1 MIHGPN
7 SGLGVRCRVNDSR
20 SDEYLQTPNRERSG
34 MTESSHPLMRL
45 LSHLRHY
52 RSMVLLAS
60 LCSVLNKVWDLAP
73 PVLIGMAIDVVA
85 TREDSFLAQM
95 GYPDVYD
102 QLYILTGFTVVIW
115 VLESMFQYFYAVLWR
130 NLAQTAQHELRM
142 SAYTHIQNLEM
153 QWYSEQSTGG
163 LMAIMNDDVNQLE
176 RFLDQGATDLLH
188 VATTIIV
195 VGAIMISVAPE
206 VALLAILP
214 VPIIVTGSFIYQ
226 RKIGERY
233 TKVRGKVADLNALLN
248 NNLHGITTIKSFTAE
263 DREVE
268 RVSAASTSY
277 RDANKEAIRLSA
289 SFVPIIRMAI
299 LFAFTANM
307 LVGGWFALDG
317 RIGLGAYS
325 VIVFITQRLLWPLTR
340 LGETFDLYQ
349 RAMASTSRVL
359 DLLDTEIGI
368 VEGET
373 RLDSVRGEIEFSDVG
388 FSYPNREVVLND
400 IDLTVPAGKTVGLV
414 GSTGSGKTTL
424 VRLLLRFH
432 DPDSGIVTLDGHDVR
447 ELTLESLRG
456 SIALVSQTTTLF
468 PGSVRENVRYGDPDA
483 DEQAVIEAARIAEAL
498 SFIEDLPD
506 GWDTDIGEGG
516 HKLSGGQRQRIA
528 IARAVLKDA
537 PVLVLDEATSN
548 VDNETEAALKR
559 SIERISVGRTTL
571 IIAHRLSTVRNADV
585 IAVIGEGVIS
595 ETGTHEELLES
606 KGLYSR
612 LWAVQ
617 TGEVSA

>member
-1 MIHGPN
+1 
-7 SGLGVRCRVNDSR
+7 
-20 SDEYLQTPNRERSG
+20 

-45 LSHLRHY
+45 LSQLRHH
-52 RSMVLLAS
+52 RGTVLLAS
-60 LCSVLNKVWDLAP
+60 ICSILNKVWDLAP

-85 TREDSFLAQM
+85 TQEDSFLAQF
-95 GYPDVYD
+95 GYPDVYE
-102 QLYILTGFTVVIW
+102 QLYILTGITVVIW
-115 VLESMFQYFYAVLWR
+115 VLESIFQYFYAVLWR

-142 SAYTHIQNLEM
+142 SAYTHIQDLEM
-153 QWYSEQSTGG
+153 EWYSEQSTGS

-214 VPIIVTGSFIYQ
+214 VPIIVGGSFIYQ
-226 RKIGERY
+226 RRIAVRY
-233 TKVRGKVADLNALLN
+233 TKVRSRVADLSALLN

-263 DREVE
+263 EREAE
-268 RVSAASTSY
+268 RVGDASMSY
-277 RDANKEAIRLSA
+277 REANRDAIRLSA

-307 LVGGWFALDG
+307 LVGGWYALDG
-317 RIGLGAYS
+317 RISLGAYS

-349 RAMASTSRVL
+349 RAMASVTRVL
-359 DLLDTEIGI
+359 DLLDTKIGI

-373 RLDSVRGEIEFSDVG
+373 RLESVRGEIGFSGVG
-388 FSYPNREVVLND
+388 FSYPEREIVLEG
-400 IDLTVPAGKTVGLV
+400 IDFAIPAGKTVGLV

-432 DPDSGIVTLDGHDVR
+432 DPDTGAVTLDGHDIR
-447 ELTLESLRG
+447 ELTLQSLRG
-456 SIALVSQTTTLF
+456 SVALVSQTTTLF
-468 PGSVRENVRYGDPDA
+468 PGSVRDNVRYGDPDA
-483 DEQAVIEAARIAEAL
+483 DEAAVVEAARVAEAL
-498 SFIEDLPD
+498 GFIEELPY
-506 GWDTDIGEGG
+506 GWETDIGEGG
-516 HKLSGGQRQRIA
+516 HRLSGGQRQRIA

-559 SIERISVGRTTL
+559 SIETISEGRTTL

-585 IAVIGEGVIS
+585 IAVIGDGRIS

-606 KGLYSR
+606 SGLYSR

-617 TGEVSA
+617 TGKATT

>member
-1 MIHGPN
+1 VHDCQP
-7 SGLGVRCRVNDSR
+7 
-20 SDEYLQTPNRERSG
+20 DEYLQTPNRKRSD

-52 RSMVLLAS
+52 RGLVLLAS

-85 TREDSFLAQM
+85 AREDSFLAQM

-102 QLYILTGFTVVIW
+102 QLYILTGITVVIW

-142 SAYTHIQNLEM
+142 SAYTHIQDLEM
-153 QWYSEQSTGG
+153 QWYSEQSTGS

-195 VGAIMISVAPE
+195 VGAIMVSVAPE

-214 VPIIVTGSFIYQ
+214 VPIIVGGSFIYQ
-226 RKIGERY
+226 RKIGVRY
-233 TKVRGKVADLNALLN
+233 IKVRGKVADLNALLN

-277 RDANKEAIRLSA
+277 RDSNKEAIRLSA

-317 RIGLGAYS
+317 RISLGAYS

-368 VEGET
+368 VEGDT
-373 RLDSVRGEIEFSDVG
+373 SLDSVRGEIEFSDVE

-400 IDLTVPAGKTVGLV
+400 VDLTVSAGKTVGLV

-432 DPDSGIVTLDGHDVR
+432 DPDSGTVTLDGHDVR
-447 ELTLESLRG
+447 ELTLDSLRG

-468 PGSVRENVRYGDPDA
+468 PGSVRENVRYGDPEA
-483 DEQAVIEAARIAEAL
+483 DEVAVIEAARIAEAL
-498 SFIEDLPD
+498 SFIEELPD

-516 HKLSGGQRQRIA
+516 HRLSGGQRQRIA

-585 IAVIGEGVIS
+585 IAVIGDGVIS
-595 ETGTHEELLES
+595 EMGTHEELLES
-606 KGLYSR
+606 SGLYSR

>member
-1 MIHGPN
+1 M
-7 SGLGVRCRVNDSR
+7 
-20 SDEYLQTPNRERSG
+20 
-34 MTESSHPLMRL
+34 
-45 LSHLRHY
+45 
-52 RSMVLLAS
+52 LLAS

-85 TREDSFLAQM
+85 AREDSFLAQM

-102 QLYILTGFTVVIW
+102 QLYILTGITVVIW

-142 SAYTHIQNLEM
+142 SAYAHIQDLEM

-195 VGAIMISVAPE
+195 VGAIMVSVAPE

-226 RKIGERY
+226 RKIGVRY
-233 TKVRGKVADLNALLN
+233 IKVRGKVADLNALLN

-317 RIGLGAYS
+317 RISLGAYS

-373 RLDSVRGEIEFSDVG
+373 HLDSVRGEIEFSDVG

-400 IDLTVPAGKTVGLV
+400 IDLKVPAGKTIGLV

-432 DPDSGIVTLDGHDVR
+432 DPDSGIVTLDGHDVK

-506 GWDTDIGEGG
+506 GWNTDIGEGG
-516 HKLSGGQRQRIA
+516 HRLSGGQRQRIA

-559 SIERISVGRTTL
+559 SIERISAGRTTL

-606 KGLYSR
+606 NGLYSR

>member
-1 MIHGPN
+1 MHDCQP
-7 SGLGVRCRVNDSR
+7 
-20 SDEYLQTPNRERSG
+20 DEYLQTPNRKRSD

-52 RSMVLLAS
+52 RGLVLLAS

-85 TREDSFLAQM
+85 AREDSFLAQM

-102 QLYILTGFTVVIW
+102 QLYILTGITVVIW

-153 QWYSEQSTGG
+153 QWYSEQSTGS

-195 VGAIMISVAPE
+195 VGAIMVSVAPE

-214 VPIIVTGSFIYQ
+214 VPIIVGGSFIYQ
-226 RKIGERY
+226 RKIGVRY

-317 RIGLGAYS
+317 RISLGAYS

-368 VEGET
+368 VEGDT
-373 RLDSVRGEIEFSDVG
+373 SLDSVRGEIEFSDVE

-400 IDLTVPAGKTVGLV
+400 VDLTVSAGKTVGLV

-432 DPDSGIVTLDGHDVR
+432 DPDSGTVTLDGHDVR
-447 ELTLESLRG
+447 ELTLDSLRG

-483 DEQAVIEAARIAEAL
+483 DEVAVIEAARIAEAL
-498 SFIEDLPD
+498 SFIEELPD

-516 HKLSGGQRQRIA
+516 HRLSGGQRQRIA

-585 IAVIGEGVIS
+585 IAVIGDGVIS
-595 ETGTHEELLES
+595 EMGTHEELLES
-606 KGLYSR
+606 SGLYSR

>member
-1 MIHGPN
+1 
-7 SGLGVRCRVNDSR
+7 
-20 SDEYLQTPNRERSG
+20 
-34 MTESSHPLMRL
+34 MTESNHPLMRL

-52 RSMVLLAS
+52 RGTVLLAS
-60 LCSVLNKVWDLAP
+60 FCSVVNKVWDLAP

-85 TREDSFLAQM
+85 AQEDSFLAKM
-95 GYPDVYD
+95 GYPDVYN
-102 QLYILTGFTVVIW
+102 QLYILTAITVVIW
-115 VLESMFQYFYAVLWR
+115 VLESLFQYFYAVLWR

-142 SAYTHIQNLEM
+142 SAYTHIQDLEM
-153 QWYSEQSTGG
+153 QWYSEQSTGS

-195 VGAIMISVAPE
+195 VGAIMVSVAPE

-214 VPIIVTGSFIYQ
+214 VPIIVAGSFIYQ
-226 RKIGERY
+226 RRIGVRY

-263 DREVE
+263 EREVE
-268 RVSAASTSY
+268 RVEDASTSY
-277 RDANKEAIRLSA
+277 RDANREAIRLSA

-307 LVGGWFALDG
+307 LVGGWFALEG
-317 RIGLGAYS
+317 RISLGAYS

-349 RAMASTSRVL
+349 RAMASTARVL
-359 DLLDTEIGI
+359 DLLDTEVGI
-368 VEGET
+368 VEGNRTLE
-373 RLDSVRGEIEFSDVG
+373 SVRGEIEFSDVE
-388 FSYPNREVVLND
+388 FSYPNREIVLND

-424 VRLLLRFH
+424 VRLMLRFH
-432 DPDSGIVTLDGHDVR
+432 DPDSGTVTLDGHDVR
-447 ELTLESLRG
+447 ELTLDSLRG
-456 SIALVSQTTTLF
+456 SISLVSQTTTLF
-468 PGSVRENVRYGDPDA
+468 PGSVRDNVRYGDPDA
-483 DEQAVIEAARIAEAL
+483 DDETVVEAASVAEAL
-498 SFIEDLPD
+498 SFIEELPE
-506 GWDTDIGEGG
+506 GWETDIGEGG
-516 HKLSGGQRQRIA
+516 HRLSGGQRQRIA

-559 SIERISVGRTTL
+559 SIERISAGRTTL

-585 IAVIGEGVIS
+585 IAVIGDGAIS

-606 KGLYSR
+606 SGLYAR

-617 TGEVSA
+617 TGEVTA

>member
-1 MIHGPN
+1 MTLGP
-7 SGLGVRCRVNDSR
+7 
-20 SDEYLQTPNRERSG
+20 DEYLQTPNRKRSG

-102 QLYILTGFTVVIW
+102 QLYILTGFTVIIW

-142 SAYTHIQNLEM
+142 SAYTHIQDLEM

-226 RKIGERY
+226 RKIGVRY

-373 RLDSVRGEIEFSDVG
+373 RLDSTRGEIEFSDVG

-516 HKLSGGQRQRIA
+516 HRLSGGQRQRIA

-606 KGLYSR
+606 NGLYSR

>member
-1 MIHGPN
+1 
-7 SGLGVRCRVNDSR
+7 
-20 SDEYLQTPNRERSG
+20 
-34 MTESSHPLMRL
+34 MTGSSHPLMRL
-45 LSHLRHY
+45 LSHLRQH
-52 RSMVLLAS
+52 RGTVLLAS
-60 LCSVLNKVWDLAP
+60 LCSVVNKVWDLAP

-85 TREDSFLAQM
+85 AREDSFLATM

-102 QLYILTGFTVVIW
+102 QLYILTAITVVIW
-115 VLESMFQYFYAVLWR
+115 VLESLFQYFYAVLWR

-142 SAYTHIQNLEM
+142 AAYTHIQNLEM
-153 QWYSEQSTGG
+153 QWYSEQSTGS

-206 VALLAILP
+206 VAFLAILP
-214 VPIIVTGSFIYQ
+214 VPVIVAGSFIYQ
-226 RKIGERY
+226 RRIGVRY

-263 DREVE
+263 EREVE
-268 RVSAASTSY
+268 RVEEASTSY
-277 RDANKEAIRLSA
+277 RDANREAIRLSA

-307 LVGGWFALDG
+307 LVGGWFALEG
-317 RIGLGAYS
+317 RISLGAYS

-349 RAMASTSRVL
+349 RAMASTARVL
-359 DLLDTEIGI
+359 DLLDTEVGI
-368 VEGET
+368 VEGDRNLE
-373 RLDSVRGEIEFSDVG
+373 SVRGEIEFSDVG
-388 FSYPNREVVLND
+388 FSYPNREIVLND

-424 VRLLLRFH
+424 VRLMLRFH
-432 DPDSGIVTLDGHDVR
+432 DPDSGIVRLDGHDVR
-447 ELTLESLRG
+447 ELTLDSLRG
-456 SIALVSQTTTLF
+456 SISLVSQTTTLF
-468 PGSVRENVRYGDPDA
+468 PGSVRDNVRYGDPDA
-483 DEQAVIEAARIAEAL
+483 DDETVVEAARVAEAL
-498 SFIEDLPD
+498 SFIEELPD
-506 GWDTDIGEGG
+506 AWDTDIGEGG
-516 HKLSGGQRQRIA
+516 HRLSGGQRQRIA

-559 SIERISVGRTTL
+559 SIERISLGRTTL

-585 IAVIGEGVIS
+585 IAVIGDGAIS
-595 ETGTHEELLES
+595 ETGTHEELLERS
-606 KGLYSR
+606 GLYSR

-617 TGEVSA
+617 TGEVTA

>member
-1 MIHGPN
+1 
-7 SGLGVRCRVNDSR
+7 
-20 SDEYLQTPNRERSG
+20 
-34 MTESSHPLMRL
+34 MTGSSHPLMRL
-45 LSHLRHY
+45 LSHLRQH
-52 RSMVLLAS
+52 RCTVLLAS
-60 LCSVLNKVWDLAP
+60 LCSVVNKVWDLAP

-85 TREDSFLAQM
+85 AREDSFLAKM

-102 QLYILTGFTVVIW
+102 QLYILTAITVVIW
-115 VLESMFQYFYAVLWR
+115 VLESLFQYFYAVLWR

-142 SAYTHIQNLEM
+142 SAYTHIQDLEM
-153 QWYSEQSTGG
+153 QWYSEQSTGS

-195 VGAIMISVAPE
+195 VGAIMVSVAPE

-214 VPIIVTGSFIYQ
+214 VPIIVAGSFIYQ
-226 RKIGERY
+226 RRIGVRY

-263 DREVE
+263 EREVE
-268 RVSAASTSY
+268 RVEEASTSY
-277 RDANKEAIRLSA
+277 RDANREAIRLSA

-307 LVGGWFALDG
+307 LVGGWFALEG
-317 RIGLGAYS
+317 RISLGAYS

-349 RAMASTSRVL
+349 RAMASTARVL
-359 DLLDTEIGI
+359 DLLDTEVGI
-368 VEGET
+368 VEGDRNLE
-373 RLDSVRGEIEFSDVG
+373 SVRGEIEFSDVG
-388 FSYPNREVVLND
+388 FSYPNREIVLND

-424 VRLLLRFH
+424 VRLMLRFH
-432 DPDSGIVTLDGHDVR
+432 DPDSGIVRLDGHDVR
-447 ELTLESLRG
+447 ELTLDSLRG
-456 SIALVSQTTTLF
+456 SISLVSQTTTLF
-468 PGSVRENVRYGDPDA
+468 PGSVRDNVRYGDPDA
-483 DEQAVIEAARIAEAL
+483 DDETVVEAARVAEAL
-498 SFIEDLPD
+498 SFIEELPD
-506 GWDTDIGEGG
+506 AWDTDIGEGG
-516 HKLSGGQRQRIA
+516 HRLSGGQRQRIA

-585 IAVIGEGVIS
+585 IAVIGDGAIS
-595 ETGTHEELLES
+595 ETGTHEELLERS
-606 KGLYSR
+606 GLYSR

-617 TGEVSA
+617 TGEVTV

>member
-1 MIHGPN
+1 M
-7 SGLGVRCRVNDSR
+7 
-20 SDEYLQTPNRERSG
+20 
-34 MTESSHPLMRL
+34 
-45 LSHLRHY
+45 
-52 RSMVLLAS
+52 LLAS

-142 SAYTHIQNLEM
+142 SAYTHIQDLEM

-226 RKIGERY
+226 RKIGVRY

-359 DLLDTEIGI
+359 DLLDTKIGI

-373 RLDSVRGEIEFSDVG
+373 RLDSTRGEIEFSDVG

-516 HKLSGGQRQRIA
+516 HRLSGGQRQRIA

-606 KGLYSR
+606 NGLYSR